1 MSQAHPPDDDPDSA
15 DSIDFTN
22 RTTIPVAVEIRD
34 RLFDEKEPTD
44 SYNDVLLRLLDD

>member
-15 DSIDFTN
+15 DSIDYTD
-22 RTTIPVAVEIRD
+22 RTTIPVAVDIRD
-34 RLFDEKEPTD
+34 RLFNRKEPTD